1 MMKYR
6 VDVIIEQ
13 DDDGFYAY
21 CPMLEGCQ
29 SQGRTFEEAM
39 QNIQEAAEL
48 YWETLSPEEVSALTN
63 TRVISTALEV
73 AVA

>member
-1 MMKYR
+1 MKYR

-13 DDDGFYAY
+13 DSDGFYAF
-21 CPMLEGCQ
+21 CPALEGCQ
-29 SQGRTFEEAM
+29 SQGQTFEEAM
-39 QNIQEAAEL
+39 RNIQEAAEL
-48 YWETLSPEEVSALTN
+48 YWETLSPAEIQTLTQ